1 MNFHLLPTDTK
12 TANSVSIVSSNVVP
26 NVPISSVWI
35 NPLPQTI
42 TTPDPIVRS
51 LEKESDTKNQ
61 PKEEK
66 KDKNKDI
73 LVVPTKDGPLPKD
86 QIVQTQEVETKE
98 SEVEKPKEPKEK
110 AKKKYDRNQKQSKN
124 ESK

>member
-1 MNFHLLPTDTK
+1 
-12 TANSVSIVSSNVVP
+12 VVP

-110 AKKKYDRNQKQSKN
+110 AKKNTIETKN
-124 ESK
+124 KVKTKASEIKEHVKEKNDGCKGESRKCS